1 MEGLTSNIATS
12 SMVSHSRATPVPISD
27 PDPDPDPD
35 FDLDT
40 GVAGVTIITLIQ
52 CNSYNQ

>member
-12 SMVSHSRATPVPISD
+12 PMVSHSRATPVPIS
-27 PDPDPDPD
+27 DPDPD